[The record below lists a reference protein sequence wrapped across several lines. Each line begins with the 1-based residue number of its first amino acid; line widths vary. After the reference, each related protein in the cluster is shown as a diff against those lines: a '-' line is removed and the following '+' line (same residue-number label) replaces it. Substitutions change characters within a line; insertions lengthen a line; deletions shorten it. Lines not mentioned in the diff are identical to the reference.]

1 MSKRNH
7 LELYEILNRHH
18 GVDRANLQAEL
29 AAAPVPKHTA
39 LVAQTAGT
47 SSSQQQQIRFDA
59 PESLDDVLANALPMP
74 ESEPVAQSD
83 APVAPAAVEPAP
95 LPLTETQGPPYN
107 FQLAPPRSAAK
118 KDEEVFG
125 ERRLQFSYDTVILG
139 AIVVLVMFVVTFIVG
154 AKFGSI
160 STPEDNGGVLAN
172 DNASG
177 TDAGASNPSGDL
189 TRMGVNTPANNGGNV
204 TPTPAQN
211 TSRSTGT
218 QPATNNA
225 AVITPAPAAQDFYT
239 VIVCAVYRPDA
250 AKQGEIER
258 FTQYLKEQNFPDVF
272 IRKVG
277 NYSQICTGRSVEAVS
292 TQSSLVKR
300 AQEINWRDPK
310 TGSLYRGNT
319 AFPRRIAAGS

>member
-18 GVDRANLQAEL
+18 GVDRANLQSEMNVMP
-29 AAAPVPKHTA
+29 APKQNA
-39 LVAQTAGT
+39 LVAQAAGT
-47 SSSQQQQIRFDA
+47 PSSQQQQIRFDA

-74 ESEPVAQSD
+74 ESEPVAQND
-83 APVAPAAVEPAP
+83 APSAPAAAEPAA
-95 LPLTETQGPPYN
+95 LPLTDTQGPPYN

-160 STPEDNGGVLAN
+160 STPEDNGNALAS
-172 DNASG
+172 DNTSG
-177 TDAGASNPSGDL
+177 TDTGVPGTSGDL
-189 TRMGVNTPANNGGNV
+189 TRMGVNTPANNTG
-204 TPTPAQN
+204 PAPAQN
-211 TSRSTGT
+211 TPRNNGT
-218 QPATNNA
+218 QPANNA
-225 AVITPAPAAQDFYT
+225 AVMTPAPAAQDFYT

-300 AQEINWRDPK
+300 AQEINWRDPS

-319 AFPRRIAAGS
+319 AFPRRIRAGS